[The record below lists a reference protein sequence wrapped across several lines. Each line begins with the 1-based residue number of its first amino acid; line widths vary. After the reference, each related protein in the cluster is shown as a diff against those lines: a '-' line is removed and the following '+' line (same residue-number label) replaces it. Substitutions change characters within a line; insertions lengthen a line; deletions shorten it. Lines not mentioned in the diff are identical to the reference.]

1 MHMACVPPRMIL
13 SKPRQFFN
21 ITPISQTGMTVVDL
35 GDIDEGSEA
44 PRSSSL
50 PPTSVKLFEDLSRET
65 RHSSLPR
72 TTGPIR
78 PLSRSTFEES
88 EENAEELETG
98 SHDSASDGTS
108 SQGMPANNGEASLRS
123 SHGAMIPRSMA
134 CIKKEKIKTCW
145 FMLWNKKAIT
155 KPPVLHTNV
164 QLELGDLFINQFH
177 SKEHGAHVLQVW
189 LLVAEGVSKKNLI
202 WKQVRESLHGL
213 VMPNSG
219 AKVAK
224 SEKVY
229 HPKLKHHILSFQPS
243 DTTTPTWIL
252 SNTDRRSRNM
262 PQIVLG

>member
-1 MHMACVPPRMIL
+1 MHMARVPPRMIL
-13 SKPRQFFN
+13 GKPRQFFN

-78 PLSRSTFEES
+78 PSSRSTFEES

-108 SQGMPANNGEASLRS
+108 SQGMPADNGEASLRS
-123 SHGAMIPRSMA
+123 SHGAMIPRSTA

-177 SKEHGAHVLQVW
+177 SEEHGAHVLQVW

-202 WKQVRESLHGL
+202 WKQVRESLRGL

-229 HPKLKHHILSFQPS
+229 HPKLKHRILSFQPS